1 MRDKQLPKAVL
12 ELLSKNGID
21 KDDILASSQTD
32 MNTECEYA
40 DGFVIVSS
48 KLLAIIT
55 SPPVLDGIR
64 SFKGFVS
71 KKDVADSY
79 INERDDWAIRIYA
92 IESVTKLEIRNLVA
106 CAVLIGTIDDIDYRL
121 SAFSN
126 MYRKSMHKV
135 SRTFDRIHDPKPEFS
150 EENKGSFGGD
160 GGPFGGD
167 RDKEDDEFC
176 PICGMMYPDRN
187 RKVCP
192 KCMDRKSVFI
202 RTLSFFKPYAW
213 KIGLMFVCY
222 VLMALIGLIW
232 PYLNGT
238 VLYDS
243 VLAKNDKFI
252 AALPFAHGEYVIA
265 LLMVVGGMFLAK
277 LLSLLIQIL
286 QGVLTAK
293 VVPSVV
299 CTIKQRVF
307 ERMSQLSIGFFKSKQ
322 TGHLMTRVLSDA
334 EEVTG
339 FFIDGLPYLFIHGLS
354 LAAMVAMI
362 FSIRWQMGIIAVVM
376 VPILI
381 IIGFRLRPILFNLY
395 GHYHRA
401 RRRVNSRVNDNLT
414 GARVVKAFGR
424 ERDENDRFGHDNIRF
439 READMAIAGF
449 RVIYRVVYDC
459 TYRILMIVVWIL
471 GVRYVLVTGSMEIGV
486 LMTVVGYI
494 GQMQGPVG
502 FFSRISHWWAESMN
516 SAQRIFEI
524 LDSVPDL
531 LEAEEPK
538 KLTAPEGHIELD
550 KVTFGYEINRPVLKD
565 ISLDIPAGS
574 MLGIVGRS
582 GAGKTT
588 LVNLISRMYDPQEGS
603 IRIDGVD
610 VKEIAF
616 RDLRRNVAM
625 VSQETYIFR
634 GTVIENIAYAKPG
647 ATSEEIIN
655 AARLASA
662 HEFIMRMPD
671 GYDTRIGSGGRDLSG
686 GERQRISIARAI
698 LANPK
703 ILILDEATA
712 AVDTETERS
721 IQMSLRYLVKGRTT
735 ISIAHRLSTLRDADF
750 LVVIDNG
757 EITEQGTADELLKL
771 KGTYYKLMELQTKAL
786 ALRE

>member
-1 MRDKQLPKAVL
+1 MREKDLPKAVS
-12 ELLSKNGID
+12 ELLEANGISG
-21 KDDILASSQTD
+21 DDILASSQTD

-40 DGFVIVSS
+40 DGFVVVSS
-48 KLLAIIT
+48 KMLAVLT
-55 SPPVLDGIR
+55 APPVLEGIR

-71 KKDVADSY
+71 KKDVAESY
-79 INERDDWAIRIYA
+79 LYVRTDWAIRVYP
-92 IESVTKLEIRNLVA
+92 IETLEKLEIQNLVA
-106 CAVLIGTIDDIDYRL
+106 CALLTATVDGIDYRL
-121 SAFSN
+121 TAFSN
-126 MYRKSMHKV
+126 LYRKSMHRI
-135 SRTFDRIHDPKPEFS
+135 SRTFDRIHDPKPEFMDGM
-150 EENKGSFGGD
+150 KGPGEG
-160 GGPFGGD
+160 
-167 RDKEDDEFC
+167 RDKEEEEFC

-192 KCMDRKSVFI
+192 KCMDRKSIFI
-202 RTLSFFKPYAW
+202 RTLSFFKPYSG
-213 KIGLMFVCY
+213 KIVLMFVCY
-222 VLMALIGLIW
+222 ILMALIGLIW

-243 VLAKNDKFI
+243 VLAKNADFI
-252 AALPFAHGEYVIA
+252 EKLPFAHGDYAVA
-265 LLMVVGGMFLAK
+265 LAMVVGGMLLAK
-277 LLSLLIQIL
+277 LLSLLVQIL

-307 ERMSQLSIGFFKSKQ
+307 ERMSELSIGFFKSKQ

-334 EEVTG
+334 EQVTG
-339 FFIDGLPYLFIHGLS
+339 FFIDGIPYLFIHGLS
-354 LAAMVAMI
+354 LTAMVVMI
-362 FSIRWQMGIIAVVM
+362 FSIKWQMGIISLIM
-376 VPILI
+376 IPILI
-381 IIGFRLRPILFNLY
+381 VIGFKLRPILFNLY

-424 ERDENDRFGHDNIRF
+424 EKDENERFGHDNIRF
-439 READMAIAGF
+439 READLAIAKF
-449 RVIYRVVYDC
+449 RVIYRLIYDC
-459 TYRILMIVVWIL
+459 TYRILVIAAWVL
-471 GVRYVLVTGSMEIGV
+471 GVKYVLIDGDMEIGI

-494 GQMQGPVG
+494 GQMQGPIN

-531 LEAEEPK
+531 LESEKPVR
-538 KLTAPEGHIELD
+538 LNAPQGHIEL
-550 KVTFGYEINRPVLKD
+550 KGVTFGYEVNRPVLKD
-565 ISLDIPAGS
+565 ITLDIPAGS

-603 IRIDGVD
+603 ITIDGID
-610 VKEIAF
+610 VKELAF
-616 RDLRRNVAM
+616 SDLRRNVAM

-671 GYDTRIGSGGRDLSG
+671 GYDTRIGSGGRELSG

-721 IQMSLRYLVKGRTT
+721 IQMSLQYLVKGRTT

-757 EITEQGTADELLKL
+757 KITEQGTASELLEL